1 MTIPDEHDIEAI
13 YKSINYELGQVMF
26 DKKLQITVSKN
37 IEKTIGLFAAKVEGE
52 KLTLEITHSQKHS
65 PSKNSP
71 QKTHPQKTL
80 PKNSFKKII
89 QKTRP
94 KTHLKQL
101 PNLT

>member
-52 KLTLEITHSQKHS
+52 NINRKKLCDLSW
-65 PSKNSP
+65 
-71 QKTHPQKTL
+71 L
-80 PKNSFKKII
+80 
-89 QKTRP
+89 
-94 KTHLKQL
+94 
-101 PNLT
+101 

>member
-52 KLTLEITHSQKHS
+52 KLTLEKTHR
-65 PSKNSP
+65 KNS
-71 QKTHPQKTL
+71 
-80 PKNSFKKII
+80 
-89 QKTRP
+89 P
-94 KTHLKQL
+94 KTHLEETHPKQ
-101 PNLT
+101 PPYLT

>member
-52 KLTLEITHSQKHS
+52 NINR
-65 PSKNSP
+65 KNSP
-71 QKTHPQKTL
+71 DKLTRKTH
-80 PKNSFKKII
+80 S
-89 QKTRP
+89 
-94 KTHLKQL
+94 
-101 PNLT
+101 

>member
-52 KLTLEITHSQKHS
+52 KLTLQKLTPKNS
-65 PSKNSP
+65 RSKNSSEKLS
-71 QKTHPQKTL
+71 QKTHP
-80 PKNSFKKII
+80 
-89 QKTRP
+89 
-94 KTHLKQL
+94 KQL

>member
-52 KLTLEITHSQKHS
+52 KLTLE
-65 PSKNSP
+65 
-71 QKTHPQKTL
+71 KTHP
-80 PKNSFKKII
+80 KKLIE
-89 QKTRP
+89 
-94 KTHLKQL
+94 KTHPK
-101 PNLT
+101 LTWKKLTQNNHLI

>member
-52 KLTLEITHSQKHS
+52 NMNL
-65 PSKNSP
+65 KNSP
-71 QKTHPQKTL
+71 DRLTRKTH
-80 PKNSFKKII
+80 S
-89 QKTRP
+89 
-94 KTHLKQL
+94 
-101 PNLT
+101 

>member
-52 KLTLEITHSQKHS
+52 NINQKKKLTRKTHS
-65 PSKNSP
+65 
-71 QKTHPQKTL
+71 
-80 PKNSFKKII
+80 
-89 QKTRP
+89 
-94 KTHLKQL
+94 
-101 PNLT
+101 

>member
-52 KLTLEITHSQKHS
+52 KLTQ
-65 PSKNSP
+65 KNSSKKLT
-71 QKTHPQKTL
+71 Q
-80 PKNSFKKII
+80 NSPG
-89 QKTRP
+89 RNSP
-94 KTHLKQL
+94 KTTTLF
-101 PNLT
+101 NLVITNFKEM